1 MKIICQRECTLNFN
15 QWQTFSEN
23 YKPIRVSLWIVYQI
37 TENNCRSRLF
47 TNLKLSRG
55 ILLSCQNKHSKLNT
69 ICHIKPKFFL
79 WNKLL
84 ENVLL
89 AKYFISV
96 NAVFKGIVMKIE
108 KAIINDRLRVS
119 KVWWKFRIPTVY
131 NFAVIYLWNLLFS

>member
-1 MKIICQRECTLNFN
+1 MKIICQRECALNFS
-15 QWQTFSEN
+15 QWQTFSEK
-23 YKPIRVSLWIVYQI
+23 YKPTRVSLWIVYQI
-37 TENNCRSRLF
+37 TANNCRSRLF

-69 ICHIKPKFFL
+69 ICHSKPKFFL

-89 AKYFISV
+89 GKYFISV

-108 KAIINDRLRVS
+108 KAMINDRLRVS
-119 KVWWKFRIPTVY
+119 KVQWKFRIPTVY